1 MQDQKVPQ
9 ARRSGYRR
17 LIGYRTKVWR
27 EAYGEVEMTIGP
39 EHLNSLGVVHGGVYA
54 SLLDASL
61 GHAVSFCTTPGHAR
75 YSTTVSLTTTFVA
88 AVSSGTLTAIGR
100 IDGLHGRLVT
110 ASGEVRDQDGRLIAL
125 GQGSFLYFPGS
136 ERPEGVPKRVLA
148 ETPPSS

>member
-1 MQDQKVPQ
+1 MQDQSGPQ

-27 EAYGEVEMTIGP
+27 EACGEVEMIIGP

-61 GHAVSFCTTPGHAR
+61 GHAVSFCTTPGNAR

-88 AVSSGTLTAIGR
+88 SASVGTLIAVGR
-100 IDGLHGRLVT
+100 LDGINGRLVT
-110 ASGEVRDQDGRLIAL
+110 ASGEVRDQDGAL
-125 GQGSFLYFPGS
+125 LAVGQGSFLYFPGS
-136 ERPEGVPKRVLA
+136 ERPEGVPKRA
-148 ETPPSS
+148 RQQNPS

>member
-1 MQDQKVPQ
+1 MQEQSLVPQ

-61 GHAVSFCTTPGHAR
+61 GHAVSFCTTPGNAR

-88 AVSSGTLTAIGR
+88 AAASGTLTAVGR
-100 IDGLHGRLVT
+100 IDGLDGRLVT
-110 ASGEVRDQDGRLIAL
+110 ASGEVLDQDGRLIAV

-136 ERPEGVPKRVLA
+136 EQPAGVPKRVLRTEA
-148 ETPPSS
+148 GP

>member
-1 MQDQKVPQ
+1 MQDQSGPQ

-17 LIGYRTKVWR
+17 LIGYRTKMWR

-61 GHAVSFCTTPGHAR
+61 GHAVSFCTTPGNAR

-88 AVSSGTLTAIGR
+88 SASSGVLTAVGR
-100 IDGLHGRLVT
+100 IDGIHGRVVT
-110 ASGEVRDQDGRLIAL
+110 ASGEVRDAEGKLLAV
-125 GQGSFLYFPGS
+125 GQGSFLYFSGS
-136 ERPEGVPKRVLA
+136 ERPEGVPKRVLQ
-148 ETPPSS
+148 EPSS

>member
-61 GHAVSFCTTPGHAR
+61 GHAVSFCTTPGNAR

-88 AVSSGTLTAIGR
+88 AASSGTLTAVGR
-100 IDGLHGRLVT
+100 IDGLHGRVVT
-110 ASGEVRDQDGRLIAL
+110 ASGEVRDETGRLVAL

-136 ERPEGVPKRVLA
+136 ERPEGVPKRML
-148 ETPPSS
+148 EESPRSS

>member
-1 MQDQKVPQ
+1 MPDQSGPQ

-27 EAYGEVEMTIGP
+27 EAYGEVEMTIASV
-39 EHLNSLGVVHGGVYA
+39 HLNSLGVVHGGVYA
-54 SLLDASL
+54 SLLDAGL

-88 AVSSGTLTAIGR
+88 SASSGTLTAIGR
-100 IDGLHGRLVT
+100 IDGICGRLVT
-110 ASGEVRDQDGRLIAL
+110 ASGEVRDADGKLLAV

-136 ERPEGVPKRVLA
+136 ERPEGVPKRVLQ
-148 ETPPSS
+148 EPSA